1 MPKRRRI
8 EITAFRR
15 TMTILADEPDS
26 RFDKQSPAQVN
37 ATQPSDDRSAQ
48 FDETDVAEAILSTI
62 NDALSPELTRLIEAL
77 VVNNGDSLR
86 AAEQVG
92 LSRKGF
98 YSKLRS
104 LGLSIKHLKAAF
116 RSSHPGYH

>member
-1 MPKRRRI
+1 
-8 EITAFRR
+8 
-15 TMTILADEPDS
+15 MTILADEPDS